1 MSWFIRWKA
10 LLLAA
15 AFLALGG
22 CLLLAGEGILSD
34 AGVRRETADL
44 PGGRGSLWTPV
55 GIQTTAEI
63 SDDEDGHDHAVT
75 VISGGAALV
84 LTDAFDGS
92 RSLAAE
98 LARRGVTTL
107 LYGGSDPAAAWEMLR
122 SLGGKSGTAL
132 LAGADRSGEALA
144 LAGRLWKNGDRCAAV
159 ILLGNE
165 ETLRAAGDYPGG
177 NILILTR
184 TKPTA
189 ETLTAFYGSQ
199 IAAERGFDG
208 FFGEGTA
215 RACAWDGEFGSFARR
230 ETLSRVAEWR
240 GSAMGHPVEIPD
252 SDQIFSSIIQCQVGA
267 ALCLLLAVG
276 TLMGFVRR
284 RKHTD

>member
-1 MSWFIRWKA
+1 MNRFIRWRVS
-10 LLLAA
+10 LLAA
-15 AFLALGG
+15 AFLALGA
-22 CLLLAGEGILSD
+22 CLLLAGNGMLAD
-34 AGVRRETADL
+34 AGVHRETVDL
-44 PGGRGSLWTPV
+44 PGGRGTLWTPAGV
-55 GIQTTAEI
+55 QTTAEI

-107 LYGGSDPAAAWEMLR
+107 LCGGDPAVAWKYLR
-122 SLGGKSGTAL
+122 SLSGESVPAV
-132 LAGADRSGEALA
+132 LAGTDRSGDALA
-144 LAGRLWKNGDRCAAV
+144 LAGELWAAGDRCAAV

-240 GSAMGHPVEIPD
+240 GSAMGHAVELSD
-252 SDQIFSSIIQCQVGA
+252 SDQIFSSIILCRAGA
-267 ALCLLLAVG
+267 AGCLLLAAG
-276 TLMGFVRR
+276 SLICFIRR

>member
-107 LYGGSDPAAAWEMLR
+107 LYGGSDPAE
-122 SLGGKSGTAL
+122 L
-132 LAGADRSGEALA
+132 LKRM
-144 LAGRLWKNGDRCAAV
+144 AGRVKVIHFKDYKLDENGEKHFV
-159 ILLGNE
+159 PLGQGVVNLKE
-165 ETLRAAGDYPGG
+165 CYDV
-177 NILILTR
+177 
-184 TKPTA
+184 
-189 ETLTAFYGSQ
+189 
-199 IAAERGFDG
+199 
-208 FFGEGTA
+208 
-215 RACAWDGEFGSFARR
+215 ACE
-230 ETLSRVAEWR
+230 L
-240 GSAMGHPVEIPD
+240 EIPFIMYEHD
-252 SDQIFSSIIQCQVGA
+252 NDWPNDDPFLACELSWQYLC
-267 ALCLLLAVG
+267 ALDAE
-276 TLMGFVRR
+276 
-284 RKHTD
+284 